1 MEIILGMLLGALL
14 GGTTI
19 YFLVTPKNKPEL
31 QNLTSNSSRNLILK
45 LIQSLPDIVIWV
57 DGDNKIKYASE
68 VALNLNIAREDKIQI
83 EALETLISM
92 ARKIDEPLI
101 KKVKAKRPLGIAKL
115 NLDTWV
121 MRLERGE
128 VLLWAQ
134 NNSVVSRVETMRRDF
149 VANISHELKTP
160 VGALSLLAEAIEE
173 SGKDSESIQ
182 KFAKRIGPE
191 TKRLTNVIRD
201 IIDLSQVQSD
211 DPLASA
217 NPVEVDRVIND
228 AVDAVQLLADL
239 NNVEIA
245 QVNEPDVKIV
255 GDEYQLVMAIRNLL
269 TNAITFSPASSR
281 ITVGA
286 KLKDGVVEITVS
298 DQGIGISLENQSRIF
313 ERFYRVDP
321 ARSRS
326 TGGTGLGLAI
336 VKHVCENHG
345 GEVSVWSVPGQGSTF
360 TMKFPQM
367 EQESVIENSKE
378 FSS

>member
-19 YFLVTPKNKPEL
+19 YFLVTPKNKPEQ

-217 NPVEVDRVIND
+217 NPIEVDKVIND

-255 GDEYQLVMAIRNLL
+255 GDEYQLIMAIRNLL

>member
-1 MEIILGMLLGALL
+1 MALGLIPGLVLGALITYL
-14 GGTTI
+14 WIKFQKDTEKSNTGT
-19 YFLVTPKNKPEL
+19 
-31 QNLTSNSSRNLILK
+31 SSSRNQLLK

-57 DGDNKIKYASE
+57 DGDNRIKYASE
-68 VALNLNIAREDKIQI
+68 VALSLNIARDEKIQI
-83 EALETLISM
+83 DSLESLIST
-92 ARKIDEPLI
+92 ARKVDEPI
-101 KKVKAKRPLGIAKL
+101 TKKIKAKRPLGIAKL
-115 NLDTWV
+115 NLDTWA

-134 NNSVVSRVETMRRDF
+134 NNSIISRVETVRRDF

-173 SGKDSESIQ
+173 AGKDSETIQ

-211 DPLASA
+211 DPLATAS
-217 NPVEVDRVIND
+217 PVEVDRVIND
-228 AVDAVQLLADL
+228 AIDAVQLLADL
-239 NNVEIA
+239 HSIEIV
-245 QVNEPDVKIV
+245 QVKSPDVKIM

-269 TNAITFSPASSR
+269 SNAITFSPVNSR

-345 GEVSVWSVPGQGSTF
+345 GEVSIWSVQGQGSTF
-360 TMKFPQM
+360 TMKFPEM
-367 EQESVIENSKE
+367 EEEALIETKKE

>member
-14 GGTTI
+14 GGTVI
-19 YFLVTPKNKPEL
+19 YFLLKTKNKPEQ
-31 QNLTSNSSRNLILK
+31 QNPTSNSSRNLILK

-239 NNVEIA
+239 NSVEIS
-245 QVNEPDVKIV
+245 QVSEPNIKIV
-255 GDEYQLVMAIRNLL
+255 GDEYQLIMAIRNLL
-269 TNAITFSPASSR
+269 TNAITFSPANSR

-298 DQGIGISLENQSRIF
+298 DQGIGISLEDQSRIF

-321 ARSRS
+321 ARSRT

-367 EQESVIENSKE
+367 EEESVIENSKE

>member
-19 YFLVTPKNKPEL
+19 YFLVKPKNQPE
-31 QNLTSNSSRNLILK
+31 QQSPTSNSSRNLILK

-83 EALETLISM
+83 DALETLISM

-345 GEVSVWSVPGQGSTF
+345 GEVSVWSVLGQGSTF

>member
-1 MEIILGMLLGALL
+1 MEIILGILLGALL

-19 YFLVTPKNKPEL
+19 YFLVKPKSQPE
-31 QNLTSNSSRNLILK
+31 QQSPTSNSSRNLILK

-68 VALNLNIAREDKIQI
+68 VALSLNIAREDKIQI
-83 EALETLISM
+83 DALETLISM

-101 KKVKAKRPLGIAKL
+101 RKVKAKRPLGIAKL

-367 EQESVIENSKE
+367 EEESVIENSKE

>member
-1 MEIILGMLLGALL
+1 M
-14 GGTTI
+14 
-19 YFLVTPKNKPEL
+19 
-31 QNLTSNSSRNLILK
+31 NS
-45 LIQSLPDIVIWV
+45 
-57 DGDNKIKYASE
+57 
-68 VALNLNIAREDKIQI
+68 
-83 EALETLISM
+83 
-92 ARKIDEPLI
+92 
-101 KKVKAKRPLGIAKL
+101 
-115 NLDTWV
+115 
-121 MRLERGE
+121 
-128 VLLWAQ
+128 
-134 NNSVVSRVETMRRDF
+134 
-149 VANISHELKTP
+149 
-160 VGALSLLAEAIEE
+160 
-173 SGKDSESIQ
+173 
-182 KFAKRIGPE
+182 
-191 TKRLTNVIRD
+191 
-201 IIDLSQVQSD
+201 
-211 DPLASA
+211 
-217 NPVEVDRVIND
+217 
-228 AVDAVQLLADL
+228 
-239 NNVEIA
+239 VEIA
-245 QVNEPDVKIV
+245 QVSEPDVKIV

-269 TNAITFSPASSR
+269 TNAITFSPSNSR

>member
-1 MEIILGMLLGALL
+1 MEIALGLIPGLVLGALFTYL
-14 GGTTI
+14 WIKFQKDPEKSNAGT
-19 YFLVTPKNKPEL
+19 
-31 QNLTSNSSRNLILK
+31 SSSRNQLLK

-57 DGDNKIKYASE
+57 DGDNRIKYASE
-68 VALNLNIAREDKIQI
+68 VALSLNIARDEKIQI
-83 EALETLISM
+83 DSLESLIST
-92 ARKIDEPLI
+92 ARKVDEPI
-101 KKVKAKRPLGIAKL
+101 TKKIKAKRPLGIAKL
-115 NLDTWV
+115 NLDTWA

-134 NNSVVSRVETMRRDF
+134 NNSIVSRVETVRRDF

-173 SGKDSESIQ
+173 AGKDSETIQ

-211 DPLASA
+211 DPLATAS
-217 NPVEVDRVIND
+217 PVEVDRVIND
-228 AVDAVQLLADL
+228 AIDAVQLLADL
-239 NNVEIA
+239 HSIEIV
-245 QVNEPDVKIV
+245 QVKSPDVKIM

-269 TNAITFSPASSR
+269 SNAITFSPVNSR

-345 GEVSVWSVPGQGSTF
+345 GEVSVWSVQGQGSTF
-360 TMKFPQM
+360 TMKFPEM
-367 EQESVIENSKE
+367 EEEALIETKKE

>member
-1 MEIILGMLLGALL
+1 MEIALGLILGIVL
-14 GGTTI
+14 GG
-19 YFLVTPKNKPEL
+19 FLTYLFISYQRKPEIF
-31 QNLTSNSSRNLILK
+31 NASSNSSRSMILK

-57 DGDNKIKYASE
+57 DGDDKIKYASD
-68 VALNLNIAREDKIQI
+68 VALSLNIARDEKIQI
-83 EALETLISM
+83 DSLEELISM
-92 ARKIDEPLI
+92 ARKVDEPI
-101 KKVKAKRPLGIAKL
+101 TKKVKAKRPLGIAKL

-134 NNSVVSRVETMRRDF
+134 NNSIVSRVETVRRDF

-173 SGKDSESIQ
+173 AGKDSETIQ

-217 NPVEVDRVIND
+217 TPVEVDRVINE
-228 AVDAVQLLADL
+228 AIDAVQLLADL
-239 NNVEIA
+239 HSIEIV
-245 QVNEPDVKIV
+245 QVKSPEVKII
-255 GDEYQLVMAIRNLL
+255 GDEYQLVMAVRNLL
-269 TNAITFSPASSR
+269 SNAITFSPVNSR

-286 KLKDGVVEITVS
+286 KLKDGVVEMTVS

-345 GEVSVWSVPGQGSTF
+345 GEVSVWSVQGQGSTF
-360 TMKFPQM
+360 SMKFPQM
-367 EQESVIENSKE
+367 EEESINENKRE

>member
-19 YFLVTPKNKPEL
+19 YFLVKPKNQPE
-31 QNLTSNSSRNLILK
+31 QQSPTSNTSRNLILK

-83 EALETLISM
+83 DALETLISM

-245 QVNEPDVKIV
+245 QVNEPDIKIV

-269 TNAITFSPASSR
+269 TNAITFSPANSR

-367 EQESVIENSKE
+367 EEESVIENSKE

>member
-1 MEIILGMLLGALL
+1 MEIILGILLGALL

-19 YFLVTPKNKPEL
+19 YFLVKPKSQPEQQSPTL
-31 QNLTSNSSRNLILK
+31 NSSRNLILK

-83 EALETLISM
+83 DALETLISM

-367 EQESVIENSKE
+367 EEESIIESSKE

>member
-1 MEIILGMLLGALL
+1 MEIALGLIPGLVLGALFTYL
-14 GGTTI
+14 WIKFQKDPEKSNAGT
-19 YFLVTPKNKPEL
+19 
-31 QNLTSNSSRNLILK
+31 SSSRNQLLK

-57 DGDNKIKYASE
+57 DGDNRIKYASE
-68 VALNLNIAREDKIQI
+68 VALSLNIARDEKIQI
-83 EALETLISM
+83 DSLESLIST
-92 ARKIDEPLI
+92 ARKVDEPI
-101 KKVKAKRPLGIAKL
+101 TKKIKAKRPLGIAKL
-115 NLDTWV
+115 NLDTWA

-134 NNSVVSRVETMRRDF
+134 NNSIVSRVETVRRDF

-173 SGKDSESIQ
+173 AGKDSETIQ

-211 DPLASA
+211 DPLATAS
-217 NPVEVDRVIND
+217 PVEVDRVIND
-228 AVDAVQLLADL
+228 AIDAVQLLADL
-239 NNVEIA
+239 HSIEIV
-245 QVNEPDVKIV
+245 QVKSPDVKIM

-269 TNAITFSPASSR
+269 SNAITFSPVNSR

-286 KLKDGVVEITVS
+286 KLKDGVVEIAVS

-345 GEVSVWSVPGQGSTF
+345 GEVSVWSVQGQGSTF
-360 TMKFPQM
+360 TMKFPEM
-367 EQESVIENSKE
+367 EEEALIETKKE
-378 FSS
+378 FSP

>member
-1 MEIILGMLLGALL
+1 MEIALGLIPGLILGALFTYL
-14 GGTTI
+14 WI
-19 YFLVTPKNKPEL
+19 KFQKNPGNK
-31 QNLTSNSSRNLILK
+31 SSSSSVNLIQK
-45 LIQSLPDIVIWV
+45 LIKSLPDIVIWL

-68 VALNLNIAREDKIQI
+68 VALSLNIARDEKIQI
-83 EALETLISM
+83 ESLTELILT
-92 ARKIDEPLI
+92 ARNADEPI
-101 KKVKAKRPLGIAKL
+101 TKKIKAKRPLGIAKL

-134 NNSVVSRVETMRRDF
+134 NNSIVSRVETVRRDF

-160 VGALSLLAEAIEE
+160 VGAISLLAEAIEE
-173 SGKDSESIQ
+173 AGKDSETVQ

-217 NPVEVDRVIND
+217 SPVEVDRVIND
-228 AVDAVQLLADL
+228 AIDAVQLLADL
-239 NNVEIA
+239 HSIEIA
-245 QVNEPDVKIV
+245 QVKSPGVKIM
-255 GDEYQLVMAIRNLL
+255 GDEYQLVMAVRNLL
-269 TNAITFSPASSR
+269 SNAITFSPVNSR

-345 GEVSVWSVPGQGSTF
+345 GEVSVWSVQGQGSTF

-367 EQESVIENSKE
+367 EEEALIETKKE

>member
-1 MEIILGMLLGALL
+1 MEIILGILLGALL

-19 YFLVTPKNKPEL
+19 YFLVKPKSQPEQQSPTL
-31 QNLTSNSSRNLILK
+31 NSSRNLILK

-83 EALETLISM
+83 DALETLISM

>member
-14 GGTTI
+14 GGTSI
-19 YFLVTPKNKPEL
+19 YFLINTKSKPQQ
-31 QNLTSNSSRNLILK
+31 QNPTSNSSRNQIQK

-217 NPVEVDRVIND
+217 NPIEVDKVIND

-239 NNVEIA
+239 NNVEIS
-245 QVNEPDVKIV
+245 QVIEPDVKIV
-255 GDEYQLVMAIRNLL
+255 GDEYQLIMAIRNLL

>member
-1 MEIILGMLLGALL
+1 MEIILGILLGALL

-19 YFLVTPKNKPEL
+19 YFLVKPKSQPEQQSPTL
-31 QNLTSNSSRNLILK
+31 NSSRNLILK

-83 EALETLISM
+83 DALETLISM
-92 ARKIDEPLI
+92 ARKIDKPLI

-367 EQESVIENSKE
+367 EEESVIENSKE
-378 FSS
+378 FST

>member
-19 YFLVTPKNKPEL
+19 YFLVKPKSKPDQ
-31 QNLTSNSSRNLILK
+31 QNPISNSSNNLILK

-68 VALNLNIAREDKIQI
+68 VALSLNIAREDKIQI
-83 EALETLISM
+83 DALETLISI

-101 KKVKAKRPLGIAKL
+101 RKVKAKRPLGIAKL
-115 NLDTWV
+115 NLETWV

-211 DPLASA
+211 DPLATA

-239 NNVEIA
+239 NSVEIA

-269 TNAITFSPASSR
+269 TNAITFSPINSR

-345 GEVSVWSVPGQGSTF
+345 GEVSVWSVQGQGSTF

-367 EQESVIENSKE
+367 EEESIIENSKE

>member
-19 YFLVTPKNKPEL
+19 YFLINKNNKPEQ
-31 QNLTSNSSRNLILK
+31 QNPTSNSSRNLILK

-83 EALETLISM
+83 DALETLISM

-101 KKVKAKRPLGIAKL
+101 RKVKAKRPLGIAKL

-321 ARSRS
+321 ARSRT

>member
-19 YFLVTPKNKPEL
+19 YFLVKAKNKPEQ

>member
-1 MEIILGMLLGALL
+1 MEIALGLILGIVL
-14 GGTTI
+14 GG
-19 YFLVTPKNKPEL
+19 FLTYLFISYQRKPEIF
-31 QNLTSNSSRNLILK
+31 NASSNSSRSMILK

-57 DGDNKIKYASE
+57 DGDDKIKYASD
-68 VALNLNIAREDKIQI
+68 VALSLNIARDEKIQI
-83 EALETLISM
+83 DSLEELISM
-92 ARKIDEPLI
+92 ARRVDEPI
-101 KKVKAKRPLGIAKL
+101 TKKVKAKRPLGIAKL

-134 NNSVVSRVETMRRDF
+134 NNSIVSRVETVRRDF

-173 SGKDSESIQ
+173 AGKDSETIQ

-217 NPVEVDRVIND
+217 TPVEFDRVINE
-228 AVDAVQLLADL
+228 AIDAVQLLADL
-239 NNVEIA
+239 HSIEIV
-245 QVNEPDVKIV
+245 QVKSPEVKII
-255 GDEYQLVMAIRNLL
+255 GDEYQLVMAVRNLL
-269 TNAITFSPASSR
+269 SNAITFSPVNSR

-286 KLKDGVVEITVS
+286 KLKDGVVELTVS

-345 GEVSVWSVPGQGSTF
+345 GEVSVWSVQGQGSTF
-360 TMKFPQM
+360 SMKFPQM
-367 EQESVIENSKE
+367 EEESINENKKE

>member
-14 GGTTI
+14 GGTII
-19 YFLVTPKNKPEL
+19 YFLLKTKNKPGQ
-31 QNLTSNSSRNLILK
+31 QNPTSNSSRNLILK

-83 EALETLISM
+83 DALEILISM

-101 KKVKAKRPLGIAKL
+101 RKVKAKRPLGIAKL

-298 DQGIGISLENQSRIF
+298 DQGIGISLEDQSRIF

-367 EQESVIENSKE
+367 EEESVIENSKE

>member
-1 MEIILGMLLGALL
+1 MEIALGLILGIVL
-14 GGTTI
+14 GG
-19 YFLVTPKNKPEL
+19 FLTYLFISYQRKPEIF
-31 QNLTSNSSRNLILK
+31 NASSNSSRSMILK

-57 DGDNKIKYASE
+57 DGDDKIKYASD
-68 VALNLNIAREDKIQI
+68 VALSLNIARDEKIQI
-83 EALETLISM
+83 DSLEELISM
-92 ARKIDEPLI
+92 ARKVDEPI
-101 KKVKAKRPLGIAKL
+101 TKKVKAKRPLGIAKL

-134 NNSVVSRVETMRRDF
+134 NNSIVSRVETVRRDF

-160 VGALSLLAEAIEE
+160 VGARSLLAEAIEE
-173 SGKDSESIQ
+173 AGKDSETIQ

-217 NPVEVDRVIND
+217 TPVEVDRVINE
-228 AVDAVQLLADL
+228 AIDAVQLLADL
-239 NNVEIA
+239 HSIEIV
-245 QVNEPDVKIV
+245 QVKSPEVKII
-255 GDEYQLVMAIRNLL
+255 GDEYQLVMAVRNLL
-269 TNAITFSPASSR
+269 SNAITFSPVNSR

-286 KLKDGVVEITVS
+286 KLKDGVVELTVS

-345 GEVSVWSVPGQGSTF
+345 GEVSVWSVQGQGSTF
-360 TMKFPQM
+360 SMKFPQM
-367 EQESVIENSKE
+367 EEESINENKKE

>member
-1 MEIILGMLLGALL
+1 MEIALGLILGIVL
-14 GGTTI
+14 GG
-19 YFLVTPKNKPEL
+19 FLTYLFISYQRKPEIF
-31 QNLTSNSSRNLILK
+31 NASSNSSRSMILK

-57 DGDNKIKYASE
+57 DGDDKIKYASD
-68 VALNLNIAREDKIQI
+68 VALSLNIARDEKIQI
-83 EALETLISM
+83 DSLEELISM
-92 ARKIDEPLI
+92 ARKVDEPI
-101 KKVKAKRPLGIAKL
+101 TKKVKAKRPLGIAKL

-134 NNSVVSRVETMRRDF
+134 NNSIVSRVETVRRDF

-173 SGKDSESIQ
+173 AGKDSETIQ

-217 NPVEVDRVIND
+217 TPVEVDRVINE
-228 AVDAVQLLADL
+228 AIDAVQLLADL
-239 NNVEIA
+239 HSIEIV
-245 QVNEPDVKIV
+245 QVKSPEVKII
-255 GDEYQLVMAIRNLL
+255 GDEYQLVMAVRNLL
-269 TNAITFSPASSR
+269 SNAITFSPVNSR

-286 KLKDGVVEITVS
+286 KLKDGVVEMTVS

-345 GEVSVWSVPGQGSTF
+345 GEVSVWSVQGQGSTF
-360 TMKFPQM
+360 SMKFPQM
-367 EQESVIENSKE
+367 EEESINENKKE

>member
-14 GGTTI
+14 GGTSI
-19 YFLVTPKNKPEL
+19 YFLVKAKSEPE
-31 QNLTSNSSRNLILK
+31 QPNPTSNSSRNLILK

-83 EALETLISM
+83 DALETLISM
-92 ARKIDEPLI
+92 ARKIDEPLV

-269 TNAITFSPASSR
+269 TNAITFSPANSR

-367 EQESVIENSKE
+367 EEESVIENSKE

>member
-14 GGTTI
+14 GGTSI
-19 YFLVTPKNKPEL
+19 YFLINTKSKPEQ
-31 QNLTSNSSRNLILK
+31 QNPTSNSSRNQIQK

-68 VALNLNIAREDKIQI
+68 VALSLNIAREDKIQI
-83 EALETLISM
+83 DALETLISM

-211 DPLASA
+211 DPLATA

-239 NNVEIA
+239 NSVEIV

-269 TNAITFSPASSR
+269 SNAITFSPVNSR

-321 ARSRS
+321 ARSRT

-367 EQESVIENSKE
+367 EEESIIENSKE

>member
-19 YFLVTPKNKPEL
+19 YFLVKPKSQPEQQSPTL
-31 QNLTSNSSRNLILK
+31 NSSRNLILK

-83 EALETLISM
+83 DALETLISM

-101 KKVKAKRPLGIAKL
+101 RKVKAKRPLGIAKL

-367 EQESVIENSKE
+367 EEESVIENSKE

>member
-1 MEIILGMLLGALL
+1 MEIALGLILGIVL
-14 GGTTI
+14 GG
-19 YFLVTPKNKPEL
+19 FLTYLFISYQRKPEIF
-31 QNLTSNSSRNLILK
+31 NASSNSSRSMILK

-57 DGDNKIKYASE
+57 DGDDKIKYASD
-68 VALNLNIAREDKIQI
+68 VALSLNIARDEKIQI
-83 EALETLISM
+83 DSLEELISM
-92 ARKIDEPLI
+92 ARKVDEPI
-101 KKVKAKRPLGIAKL
+101 TKKVKAKRPLGIAKL

-134 NNSVVSRVETMRRDF
+134 NNSIVSRVETVRRDF

-173 SGKDSESIQ
+173 AGKDSEAIQ

-217 NPVEVDRVIND
+217 TPVEVDRVINE
-228 AVDAVQLLADL
+228 AIDAVQLLADL
-239 NNVEIA
+239 HSIEIV
-245 QVNEPDVKIV
+245 QVKSPEVKII
-255 GDEYQLVMAIRNLL
+255 GDEYQLVMAVRNLL
-269 TNAITFSPASSR
+269 SNAITFSPVNSR

-286 KLKDGVVEITVS
+286 KLKDGVVELTVS

-345 GEVSVWSVPGQGSTF
+345 GEVSVWSVQGQGSTF
-360 TMKFPQM
+360 SMKFPQM
-367 EQESVIENSKE
+367 EEESINENKKE

>member
-1 MEIILGMLLGALL
+1 MEIILGILLGALL

-19 YFLVTPKNKPEL
+19 YFLVKPKSQPE
-31 QNLTSNSSRNLILK
+31 QQSPTSNSSRNLILK

-83 EALETLISM
+83 DALETLISM

-101 KKVKAKRPLGIAKL
+101 RKVKAKRPLGIAKL

-367 EQESVIENSKE
+367 EEESVIENSKE

>member
-1 MEIILGMLLGALL
+1 MILGTLLGALL
-14 GGTTI
+14 GGTVI
-19 YFLVTPKNKPEL
+19 YFLLKTKNKPEQ
-31 QNLTSNSSRNLILK
+31 QNPTSNSSRNLILK

-211 DPLASA
+211 DPLATA

-239 NNVEIA
+239 NSVEIS
-245 QVNEPDVKIV
+245 QVSEPNIKIV
-255 GDEYQLVMAIRNLL
+255 GDEYQLIMAIRNLL
-269 TNAITFSPASSR
+269 TNAITFSPANSR

-298 DQGIGISLENQSRIF
+298 DQGIGISLEDQSRIF

-321 ARSRS
+321 ARSRT

-367 EQESVIENSKE
+367 EEESVIENSKE

>member
-14 GGTTI
+14 GATSI
-19 YFLVTPKNKPEL
+19 YFLINTKSKPQQ
-31 QNLTSNSSRNLILK
+31 QNPTSNSSRNQIQK

-68 VALNLNIAREDKIQI
+68 VALSLNIAREDKIQI
-83 EALETLISM
+83 DELETLISI

-101 KKVKAKRPLGIAKL
+101 RKVKAKRPLGIAKL
-115 NLDTWV
+115 NLETWV

-211 DPLASA
+211 DPLATA

-239 NNVEIA
+239 NSIEIA

-269 TNAITFSPASSR
+269 TNAITFSPINSR

-345 GEVSVWSVPGQGSTF
+345 GEVSVWSVQGQGSTF

-367 EQESVIENSKE
+367 EEESIIENSKE

>member
-19 YFLVTPKNKPEL
+19 YFLVTPKNKPEQ

-345 GEVSVWSVPGQGSTF
+345 GEVSVWSVLGQGSTF

>member
-19 YFLVTPKNKPEL
+19 YFLVKAKNKPEQ
-31 QNLTSNSSRNLILK
+31 QNPTSTSSSNLILK

-68 VALNLNIAREDKIQI
+68 VALSLNIAREDKIQI
-83 EALETLISM
+83 DALETLISM

-101 KKVKAKRPLGIAKL
+101 RKVKAKRPLGIAKL

-211 DPLASA
+211 DPLATA
-217 NPVEVDRVIND
+217 NPVEVDRIIND

-239 NNVEIA
+239 NSVEIA

-269 TNAITFSPASSR
+269 TNAITFSPINSR

-298 DQGIGISLENQSRIF
+298 DQGIGISLEDQSRIF

-345 GEVSVWSVPGQGSTF
+345 GEVSVWSVQGQGSTF

-367 EQESVIENSKE
+367 EEESIIENSKE

>member
-19 YFLVTPKNKPEL
+19 YFLINKNNKPEQ
-31 QNLTSNSSRNLILK
+31 QNPTSNSSRNLILK

-83 EALETLISM
+83 DALETLISM

-101 KKVKAKRPLGIAKL
+101 RKVKATRPLGIAKL

-321 ARSRS
+321 ARSRT

-367 EQESVIENSKE
+367 EEESVIENSKE

>member
-1 MEIILGMLLGALL
+1 MEIFVGLLIGVIL
-14 GGTTI
+14 GGTI
-19 YFLVTPKNKPEL
+19 VYSLIPAKSKPEQ
-31 QNLTSNSSRNLILK
+31 QNPSSNSSRNLLLK

-68 VALNLNIAREDKIQI
+68 VALSLNIAREDKIQI
-83 EALETLISM
+83 DALETIILM

-101 KKVKAKRPLGIAKL
+101 RKVKAKRPLGIAKL

-134 NNSVVSRVETMRRDF
+134 NNSIVGRVETVRRDF

-173 SGKDSESIQ
+173 AGKDSESVQ

-191 TKRLTNVIRD
+191 TKRLTNVIQD

-211 DPLASA
+211 DPLATA
-217 NPVEVDRVIND
+217 NPVEVSRIIND
-228 AVDAVQLLADL
+228 SVDAIQLLADL
-239 NNVEIA
+239 HSVEIV
-245 QVNEPDVKIV
+245 QVSEPDVKIV

-269 TNAITFSPASSR
+269 TNAITFSPVNSR

-286 KLKDGVVEITVS
+286 KLKGRVVEITVS
-298 DQGIGISLENQSRIF
+298 DQGMGISLENQSRIF

-345 GEVSVWSVPGQGSTF
+345 GEVSVWSVQGQGSTF

-367 EQESVIENSKE
+367 EEESIIENNRE

>member
-1 MEIILGMLLGALL
+1 MEIILGILLGALL

-19 YFLVTPKNKPEL
+19 YFLVKPKSQPE
-31 QNLTSNSSRNLILK
+31 QQSPTSNSSRNLILK

-68 VALNLNIAREDKIQI
+68 VALSLNIAREDKIQI
-83 EALETLISM
+83 DALETLISM

-367 EQESVIENSKE
+367 EEESVIENSKE

>member
-14 GGTTI
+14 GGTSI
-19 YFLVTPKNKPEL
+19 YFLVKPKSEPE
-31 QNLTSNSSRNLILK
+31 QPNPTSNSSRNLILK

-68 VALNLNIAREDKIQI
+68 VALSLNIAREDKIQI
-83 EALETLISM
+83 DELENLISI
-92 ARKIDEPLI
+92 ARKTDEPLI
-101 KKVKAKRPLGIAKL
+101 RKVKAKRPLGIAKL
-115 NLDTWV
+115 NLETWV

-128 VLLWAQ
+128 VLLLAQ

-211 DPLASA
+211 DPLATA

-239 NNVEIA
+239 NSIEIA

-269 TNAITFSPASSR
+269 TNAITFSPINSR

-345 GEVSVWSVPGQGSTF
+345 GEVSVWSVQGQGSTF

-367 EQESVIENSKE
+367 EEESIVENSKE